1 MRTIVRTSLALPL
14 LTLLALV
21 PLAAREPRQ
30 AASDLPAARTLI
42 DGYIEAMGGREAV
55 LAQTSVR
62 ATGTFSIPASGL
74 SGTVEFLRAKPNKF
88 LQKQSLPGIGEIEEG
103 FDGTVGWT
111 ISPLTGPALLEGKQ
125 LEQTKF
131 YADFFEDLK
140 QSDRYTS
147 MTTVEKTTFEGR
159 PVYKVKLVAKSGDE
173 DFEFYDVE
181 TKLKVGEISTRDSP
195 MGSLQATTSYSDY
208 RKFGSLLH
216 PVTTKMSAMSVQ
228 MVVTISTVEY
238 GKVDPSAFAV
248 PPQIKA
254 LIK

>member
-1 MRTIVRTSLALPL
+1 MRKILRTGLTLPL
-14 LTLLALV
+14 LSVLALA
-21 PLAAREPRQ
+21 PLGAREAPQ
-30 AASDLPAARTLI
+30 SAAALPAARALI
-42 DGYIEAMGGREAV
+42 DGYIKAMGGREAV

-74 SGTVEFLRAKPNKF
+74 TGTVEVLRAKPNKF
-88 LQKQSLPGIGEIEEG
+88 LQKQSMPGIGEIVEG
-103 FDGTVGWT
+103 FDGTIGWT

-159 PVYKVKLVAKSGDE
+159 PVYKVKLVTKDGNE

-181 TKLKVGEISTRDSP
+181 TGLKAGEISTRDSP
-195 MGSLQATTSYSDY
+195 MGALQTTTAFSDY
-208 RKFGSLLH
+208 KKFGNLLH
-216 PVTTKMSAMSVQ
+216 PATTKMSAMSIQ
-228 MVVTISTVEY
+228 MVMTIATVEY
-238 GKVDPSAFAV
+238 GTVDPSAFTV